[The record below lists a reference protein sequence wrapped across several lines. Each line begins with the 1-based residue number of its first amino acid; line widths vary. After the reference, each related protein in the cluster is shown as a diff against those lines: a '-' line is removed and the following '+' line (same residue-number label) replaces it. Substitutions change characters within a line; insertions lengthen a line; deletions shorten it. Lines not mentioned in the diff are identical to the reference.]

1 MAAPQIAAAVRTD
14 GAAWS
19 PLSPSSPPRP
29 VSSVTTSFRHTRNIG
44 DWKAAIRRQDQHAGT
59 GPPQAGETEPSTVP
73 PHTVNS
79 HVYTPSTHTLP
90 PFTHLW
96 IRMQMR
102 IGSSYSDPQS
112 ASNVAEFFQ
121 KASRVDMHGN
131 ITLDEEICATNVGVE
146 CAVYRARSNQIDCI
160 SVVSIVN
167 EVLAKRLKRMKRKR
181 LRDEKI
187 LMATRAE
194 ILKQLQVGRGPD
206 FGMMHA
212 ACVTTFGFLPFGVP
226 VAHSLSAPRA
236 RALTF
241 RALEICPLAVPAP
254 PSCPPLAAALLA
266 TFKRAPPSTYL
277 LLRPTSL
284 LPSFLP
290 SFLCT
295 HTDRRIA

>member
-1 MAAPQIAAAVRTD
+1 
-14 GAAWS
+14 
-19 PLSPSSPPRP
+19 
-29 VSSVTTSFRHTRNIG
+29 
-44 DWKAAIRRQDQHAGT
+44 
-59 GPPQAGETEPSTVP
+59 
-73 PHTVNS
+73 
-79 HVYTPSTHTLP
+79 
-90 PFTHLW
+90 
-96 IRMQMR
+96 MQMR

-212 ACVTTFGFLPFGVP
+212 ACVTTFWFLPFGVP
-226 VAHSLSAPRA
+226 VALSLSAPRV
-236 RALTF
+236 RALFF
-241 RALEICPLAVPAP
+241 RALEICL
-254 PSCPPLAAALLA
+254 PSLSP
-266 TFKRAPPSTYL
+266 
-277 LLRPTSL
+277 LRPRAHLSQLLFSQHSNARRPPRTYCYVPLHSF

-290 SFLCT
+290 SFVRT
-295 HTDRRIA
+295 QTGG